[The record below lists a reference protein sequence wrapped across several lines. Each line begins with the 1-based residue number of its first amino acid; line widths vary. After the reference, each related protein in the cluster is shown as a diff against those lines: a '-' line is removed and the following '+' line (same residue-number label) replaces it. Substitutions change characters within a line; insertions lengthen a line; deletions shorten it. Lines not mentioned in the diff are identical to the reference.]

1 MALTYNIE
9 RDIRYNQGLEK
20 ATVERNTAFVKYL
33 LQHTSHSIDEIA
45 KLVNVPEG
53 FVRKIRESLQNKE

>member
-20 ATVERNTAFVKYL
+20 ATVDRNTTIARNL
-33 LQHTSHSIDEIA
+33 LLHTAHSIEEIA
-45 KLVNVPEG
+45 KLVSVSVE
-53 FVRKIRESLQNKE
+53 FVSQIKSDINNS

>member
-20 ATVERNTAFVKYL
+20 ATVERNTAFVTYL
-33 LQHTSHSIDEIA
+33 LQNTAHSPEEIA
-45 KLVNVPEG
+45 KLVNVSED
-53 FVRKIRESLQNKE
+53 FVGKN